1 MANSATKRRSR
12 GPVECSTDRPSA
24 APSYVQW
31 VWWLLLPAVSM
42 IEPPPRMSPLTVSV
56 PAISTGPSRL
66 IRRLETDRPVAD
78 PHLAGA
84 DPHHFAAVA
93 MRSPV
98 VTQRGAVVETPG
110 LTAGAVVRRRA
121 RIAVQTGNK
130 GTH

>member
-1 MANSATKRRSR
+1 MANSANEKARSR

-66 IRRLETDRPVAD
+66 IF
-78 PHLAGA
+78 GA
-84 DPHHFAAVA
+84 L
-93 MRSPV
+93 R
-98 VTQRGAVVETPG
+98 
-110 LTAGAVVRRRA
+110 LTAPSLTRTSLAPTLTSTVPLGSSTR
-121 RIAVQTGNK
+121 
-130 GTH
+130 

>member
-1 MANSATKRRSR
+1 MANSANEKARSR

-66 IRRLETDRPVAD
+66 IF
-78 PHLAGA
+78 GA
-84 DPHHFAAVA
+84 L
-93 MRSPV
+93 R
-98 VTQRGAVVETPG
+98 
-110 LTAGAVVRRRA
+110 LTAPSLTRTSLAPTLTSTVPPGSLMLGFDP
-121 RIAVQTGNK
+121 QTGP
-130 GTH
+130 GHEPDYFAPEALA